1 MDETLLAALLPSWK
15 LAMDGNRSDGTIK
28 AYLYAVT
35 TYVEWCEAN
44 DRPTVLDKDTV
55 RAWIADMLGSGIA
68 DATARLRQQALKS
81 YAKWL
86 HSEGEIDS
94 NPIES
99 VAPPKLAVKVTE
111 ALTDEQVA
119 ALIKA
124 CKGNTLADRRDE
136 ALVRFMAETGTRAA
150 ETIAVQLADVDL
162 SARTAIIRK
171 GKGGKGRMVPLSP
184 QCAQAIDRYLRLRR
198 RLNTPADG
206 PLWIGVGGK
215 TFGYYGLD
223 KTLKQRAEKAGIK
236 GFHLHLM
243 RHTAATRWLRQG
255 GSEGGLMAVAGWSSR
270 AMLDRYTRASA
281 SGRALAEAERLS
293 LGSF

>member
-1 MDETLLAALLPSWK
+1 MDQTLLAATLPSWK
-15 LAMDGNRSDGTIK
+15 LAMDGNRSPGTIRT
-28 AYLYAVT
+28 YLYAVT
-35 TYVEWCEAN
+35 VYIEWCEAHEL
-44 DRPTVLDKDTV
+44 PPVLDKDTV
-55 RAWIADMLGSGIA
+55 RAWIADMLGTGTA
-68 DATARLRQQALKS
+68 PATARIRQQALKS

-86 HSEGEIDS
+86 HAEGEIDS

-99 VAPPKLAVKVTE
+99 VAPPKLDVKVTE
-111 ALTDEQVA
+111 ALTDGQVA
-119 ALIKA
+119 ELIKA

-150 ETIAVQLADVDL
+150 ETISLQVTDVDL
-162 SARTAIIRK
+162 SAKTAIVRK
-171 GKGGKGRMVPLSP
+171 GKGGKGRIVPLSP
-184 QCAQAIDRYLRLRR
+184 QSAQAIDRYLRLRR
-198 RLNTPADG
+198 RMNTPADG
-206 PLWIGVGGK
+206 PLWVGVGGK
-215 TFGYYGLD
+215 TFGYYGLA
-223 KTLKQRAEKAGIK
+223 KSLKQRAEKAGIK